1 MPLKGRVPKVVAATG
16 AKVASRLAE
25 FNRLE
30 SSGGILLMIC
40 ALVGLIWANGPW
52 SQSYFALSAQELG
65 FSAFGTGIRMPLI
78 YWINDGL
85 MALFFLV
92 VGLEIKRELVAGELS
107 SFQRAA
113 LPVAAALGGLVT
125 PALIYWALNFGQPG
139 VHGWG
144 VPIATDIA
152 FCLAVLSF
160 LGKRVPIELKVFLTA
175 LAIVDDIGALC
186 VIAAFYS
193 TKLNVALLMYAL
205 LVTAGLLLLARVG
218 VRNLVPYMLA
228 GVVLWLLVL
237 NSGIHA
243 TIAGVILAFC
253 IPASAEDGNE
263 SPLEKAEHRLLP
275 WSTHLAVPVFGLFNA
290 GIAFGP
296 SPFVALG
303 DPIGLG
309 VLAGLVIGK
318 PIGIL
323 AASWAAVRV
332 GLAQLPSSISWRLL
346 AGAGCLAGIGFTMS
360 IFIADLAFEQVAQVD
375 TAKFAIMSA
384 SLISALIGTAVI
396 VFGAKACPKN

>member
-16 AKVASRLAE
+16 AKMASILAE

-40 ALVGLIWANGPW
+40 AAIGLIWANSPW
-52 SQSYFALSAQELG
+52 SQQYFALSKLELG

-85 MALFFLV
+85 MAIFFLV
-92 VGLEIKRELVAGELS
+92 VGLEIKRELVTGELS

-113 LPVAAALGGLVT
+113 LPVAAAIGGIVAPAVIYLVIN
-125 PALIYWALNFGQPG
+125 AGKSGA
-139 VHGWG
+139 HGWG

-193 TKLNVALLMYAL
+193 TKLDVALLLYAL
-205 LVTAGLLLLARVG
+205 LVTVGLLIMARAG
-218 VRNLVPYMLA
+218 VRNLIPYMLV
-228 GVVLWLLVL
+228 GIVLWLLIL
-237 NSGIHA
+237 NSGVHA
-243 TIAGVILAFC
+243 TIAGVILALC
-253 IPASAEDGNE
+253 IPVGAEEGQH
-263 SPLEKAEHRLLP
+263 SPLERAEHILLP
-275 WSTHLAVPVFGLFNA
+275 WSTHLAVPMFGLFNA
-290 GIAFGP
+290 GIMLGP
-296 SPFVALG
+296 SPFAAIG

-309 VLAGLVIGK
+309 VLAGLVLGK
-318 PIGIL
+318 PVGIL
-323 AASWAAVRV
+323 AASWAAVKV
-332 GLAQLPSSISWRLL
+332 GVAQLPGSVSWRQL

-360 IFIADLAFEQVAQVD
+360 IFIADLAFIQPGQVD
-375 TAKFAIMSA
+375 TAKFAIMAA
-384 SLISALIGTAVI
+384 SLVSALLGAAVI
-396 VFGAKACPKN
+396 AFAGKRALVK